1 MTNSGIDFI
10 KEIEHKIQSGL
21 ANDPKPIEGI
31 KINEDDQDWGSS
43 GLENYLRDSK

>member
-1 MTNSGIDFI
+1 MTNSVTDFV

-21 ANDPKPIEGI
+21 ANDPKPMEGT

-43 GLENYLRDSK
+43 GLENYLRTTK